1 MIKLPAGT
9 YFRTYQQAHRYWPTR
24 FMTFRMIAMMVLL
37 FFGFPLV
44 ANNYVLSIANR
55 IGFTILAAM
64 GVQLLIGFTGQ
75 LTLGHAAFVAV
86 GAYASAI
93 FSLTALENA
102 SSPFWG
108 FLVSAGLA
116 YPISILIACLLAG
129 LWSVF
134 FGLPSARI
142 KGFGI
147 ILTTMAAQFITVD
160 FIIAQYVS
168 RIGGRG
174 HYFSLPPGTLK
185 IGPWVL
191 TGDRDAYFLMLI
203 LVGLVT
209 AAMIN
214 WKRTRPGRAW
224 IAIRDNDIAAEVLGV
239 DIVRYKL
246 LAYFAAGV
254 LAGIAGSFWITSLFF
269 VSPEHFIFANS
280 LWWVGVIL
288 IGGVG
293 SVDGTIFGALFLE
306 LMLVLVNS
314 FAVSNVL
321 FLHFKDIVFGLA
333 VILFLLYEP
342 NGLAYRWW
350 QIKNYFYLWPF
361 SYR

>member
-9 YFRTYQQAHRYWPTR
+9 YFRSHQQAHRYWPTR
-24 FMTFRMIAMMVLL
+24 FMTLRMIGLIL
-37 FFGFPLV
+37 FFFLVFPFF

-86 GAYASAI
+86 GAYSSAI
-93 FSLTALENA
+93 FTLTAIENVQ
-102 SSPFWG
+102 SPLWG
-108 FLVSAGLA
+108 TLVKAGLA
-116 YPISILIACLLAG
+116 YPLSIVVACLLAG
-129 LWSVF
+129 LWSLL

-160 FIIAQYVS
+160 FVIAQYVS

-174 HYFSLPPGTLK
+174 HYFSLPPGTLT

-191 TGDRDAYFLMLI
+191 KGDRDAYFLMLI

-224 IAIRDNDIAAEVLGV
+224 IAIRDNDIAADILGV

-254 LAGIAGSFWITSLFF
+254 LAGLAGSFWITSLFF
-269 VSPEHFIFANS
+269 VSPEHFVWFNS

-314 FAVSNVL
+314 FPVSDIF
-321 FLHFKDIVFGLA
+321 FLYFKDIVFGLA

-350 QIKNYFYLWPF
+350 QIKNYLYLWPF